1 MLFTKTQLCLR
12 ITAAVICL
20 SMLSGILA
28 CGNAS
33 PNETTETSEIAAI
46 QEADE
51 VSSSQATS
59 EVGSSQEISEVSSYH
74 ETAEVSSSEETAED
88 STSEAAFE
96 TAPSGKAVLSA
107 LEASPEWVV
116 RLGEERNAEQLFV
129 VAAVGKTTAMCSLH
143 EKDAEG
149 TWRNIMT
156 TPGIIGKNGLGKTK
170 EGDAKTPVGTFHF
183 TEAFGIAD
191 DPGCTAFD
199 YIKVTDQHYWS
210 GDYRE
215 GYKYNFMV
223 TLDEFPDLDVDNS
236 EHIIEYDPD
245 YTYAMNISYNEE
257 GIPYVGSAIFLH
269 CFGVL
274 KPYTGG
280 CVGLPEEQMR
290 VVLQNVRK
298 DCVIVIDSLET
309 IGPELWEQLGLTRE
323 IAGVADLYEE
333 TMAATAE

>member
-1 MLFTKTQLCLR
+1 MKSKKANLCFR
-12 ITAAVICL
+12 IAAAVCCL
-20 SMLSGILA
+20 SMLSGLLA
-28 CGNAS
+28 CSNSSSNDTAK
-33 PNETTETSEIAAI
+33 TSENVAAQDADEASTS
-46 QEADE
+46 QEAAESDAVQE
-51 VSSSQATS
+51 AAEAGT
-59 EVGSSQEISEVSSYH
+59 SQEAAEADTTMEASEN
-74 ETAEVSSSEETAED
+74 
-88 STSEAAFE
+88 
-96 TAPSGKAVLSA
+96 APSGKADLST
-107 LEASPEWVV
+107 LEVSPEWVI
-116 RLGEERNAEQLFV
+116 RLGEDRNAEQLFV

-143 EKDAEG
+143 EKDADG

-199 YIKVTDQHYWS
+199 YIKVTDKHYWS

-223 TLDEFPDLDVDNS
+223 TLDEFPDLDVDNC

-257 GIPYVGSAIFLH
+257 GVPYVGSAIFLH

-290 VVLQNVRK
+290 MVLQNVRK
-298 DCVIVIDSLET
+298 DCVIVIDNLET
-309 IGPELWEQLGLTRE
+309 IGPELWDQLKLTRE
-323 IAGVADLYEE
+323 IAGVAGLYDE
-333 TMAATAE
+333 TAASAAE